1 MAKFQFRIITGA
13 TEDLCMQKYENL
25 VDEDTGLHDPYTF
38 YLFDKGGIGFLGD
51 TPLFGGDASKFNM
64 LGANATYDDLKPNAF
79 YFITA
84 DCTITDADPAT
95 VTHTC
100 KAGSI
105 WITNGSKVPS
115 EISWTSFNTYMA
127 RYITA
132 SVIQSDG
139 TNLPSGDTWD
149 ETFAGDDDTL
159 LTSAATKTL
168 IDNLINAQAILNIN
182 FFKDVKNVTLT
193 AADIASNPK
202 VVTFQIGTDS
212 ETGNPITATAVL
224 TANDHEGDVGL
235 VFQVQYGDEYDPT
248 DNDGDEWIFVNL
260 HDLINIY
267 VADSSAQTTQMTIT
281 DDTAEHTKKIKVEVN
296 KSTKTASEYEA
307 LLITNVTNA
316 IDTVI
321 AHMEDNTNPDYDP
334 TDVNGD
340 NLSPNKFI
348 SESQLAAILSHVLIH
363 FAQVTWGS
371 GGSMEE
377 EEEEI
382 G

>member
-1 MAKFQFRIITGA
+1 MPSNKPTKKFQFQILTGA
-13 TEDLCMQKYENL
+13 TEDDCMARYEQL
-25 VDEDTGLHDPYTF
+25 AQETSEGSGVFVHDQYTF
-38 YLFDKGGIGFLGD
+38 YLFDKGGVGYLGD

-64 LGANATYDDLKPNAF
+64 LGANATYDDLKPNSF

-84 DCTITDADPAT
+84 DCTITDSDPAT

-100 KAGSI
+100 KAGTI
-105 WITNGSKVPS
+105 WITNSSNVPS

-139 TNLPSGDTWD
+139 TNLPSGDAWD

-182 FFKDVKNVTLT
+182 FFRDVKKVTLT
-193 AADIASNPK
+193 AADIASDPK

-212 ETGNPITATAVL
+212 KTGDPITATAAL

-260 HDLINIY
+260 HELINLY
-267 VADSSAQTTQMTIT
+267 VADPSAQTTQMTIT
-281 DDTAEHTKKIKVEVN
+281 DDSAEHTKKIKVEVN
-296 KSTKTASEYEA
+296 KATKTATQYENII
-307 LLITNVTNA
+307 LNA
-316 IDTVI
+316 INTVI
-321 AHMEDNTNPDYDP
+321 SHMENEDDPDYDP
-334 TDVNGD
+334 SNVTDD
-340 NLSPNKFI
+340 LSSNKFI
-348 SESQLAAILSHVLIH
+348 SESQLADILAHVLVH
-363 FAQVTWGS
+363 FTQVIWG
-371 GGSMEE
+371 GGDQ
-377 EEEEI
+377 
-382 G
+382 